1 MRGVGV
7 GWEVAAAAVS
17 FTLCPTDTQI
27 PARPSRG
34 ESGCLNLGSW
44 PEARSR
50 RLPD

>member
-1 MRGVGV
+1 MCGEW
-7 GWEVAAAAVS
+7 GWEAAAAAVS

-27 PARPSRG
+27 PARPPHG
-34 ESGCLNLGSW
+34 ESGWFNLGNW